1 MTPRMLVVAKAP
13 VPGQVKTRLGD
24 TVGMR
29 AAAELAAAALLDTI
43 EACAAAADPSL
54 RHLALAGDLEHAAA
68 GDDIATALAGWRV
81 TPQRGDGFAERLAR
95 AHADGPGPVVQIG
108 MDTPQ
113 VDAVTLVGVAETLAD
128 HDAVLGPAADG
139 GWWVLALHDP
149 RHAAVL
155 TGVPMSTAETYDA
168 TLAALRGEGLDVAT
182 TAVLRDVDDESDAD
196 AVARTAPH
204 TRFAR
209 AWAGVTAR

>member
-1 MTPRMLVVAKAP
+1 MMPRMLVVAKAP
-13 VPGQVKTRLGD
+13 VPGRVKTRLGD
-24 TVGMR
+24 TVGTW
-29 AAAELAAAALLDTI
+29 AAAEVATAALLDTLD
-43 EACAAAADPSL
+43 ACTTAAGPGGC
-54 RHLALAGDLEHAAA
+54 HLALAGDLADAVA
-68 GDDIATALAGWRV
+68 GDDLTAALDGWRV
-81 TPQRGDGFAERLAR
+81 TPQHGDGFGERLAH

-113 VDAVTLVGVAETLAD
+113 VDARALLAVAASLTD

-139 GWWVLALHDP
+139 GWWVLGLRDP

-155 TGVPMSTAETYDA
+155 TGVPMSSPETYDA
-168 TLAALRGEGLDVAT
+168 TLAALRGQGLDVAT

-196 AVARTAPH
+196 AVACAAPD

-209 AWAGVTAR
+209 AWAGVRAR